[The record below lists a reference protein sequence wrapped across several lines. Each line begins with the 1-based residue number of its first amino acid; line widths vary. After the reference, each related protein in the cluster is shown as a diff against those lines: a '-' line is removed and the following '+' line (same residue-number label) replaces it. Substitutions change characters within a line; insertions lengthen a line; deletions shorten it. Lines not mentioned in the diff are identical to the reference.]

1 VVFSG
6 AVQEGRMDAVLDADA
21 RCGQERSTG
30 CDVQYGGAGAAS
42 GHVREL
48 TISIRE
54 VVPAICG
61 H

>member
-1 VVFSG
+1 V
-6 AVQEGRMDAVLDADA
+6 GRSEA
-21 RCGQERSTG
+21 R
-30 CDVQYGGAGAAS
+30 DVMCAGAAS